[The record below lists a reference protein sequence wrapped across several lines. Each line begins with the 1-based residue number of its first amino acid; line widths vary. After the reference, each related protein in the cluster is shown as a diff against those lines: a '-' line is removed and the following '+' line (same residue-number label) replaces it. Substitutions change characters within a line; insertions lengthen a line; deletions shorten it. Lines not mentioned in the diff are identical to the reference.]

1 MSRQFGTTDR
11 RRVID
16 WLKSDLEYYKNNI
29 GETTEFKTVIDQKLI
44 DGVQKRIVQLEAV
57 EDRMDRWREVELNDD
72 DWLK

>member
-44 DGVQKRIVQLEAV
+44 DGVQKRIVKLEEV
-57 EDRMDRWREVELNDD
+57 EDKMDRWREVEFNSDD
-72 DWLK
+72 

>member
-44 DGVQKRIVQLEAV
+44 DGVKKRISQLEETEDRLDKWKAV
-57 EDRMDRWREVELNDD
+57 EFGLDD
-72 DWLK
+72 

>member
-11 RRVID
+11 RRIID

-44 DGVQKRIVQLEAV
+44 DGVQKRIVQLEKV
-57 EDRMDRWREVELNDD
+57 EDKMDRWREVEFNSDD
-72 DWLK
+72 

>member
-16 WLKSDLEYYKNNI
+16 WLKSDLEYYKNNV

-44 DGVQKRIVQLEAV
+44 DGVQKRIVQLEEV
-57 EDRMDRWREVELNDD
+57 EDRMDRWREVEFNGDD
-72 DWLK
+72 

>member
-1 MSRQFGTTDR
+1 MSRRFGTTDR

-44 DGVQKRIVQLEAV
+44 DGVQKRIVQLEEV
-57 EDRMDRWREVELNDD
+57 EDRMDRWREVEFNSDD
-72 DWLK
+72 

>member
-44 DGVQKRIVQLEAV
+44 DGVQKRIVQLEKV
-57 EDRMDRWREVELNDD
+57 EDKMDRWREVEFNSD

>member
-11 RRVID
+11 RRIID

-44 DGVQKRIVQLEAV
+44 DGVQKRIVQLEEV
-57 EDRMDRWREVELNDD
+57 EDRMDRWREVEFNSDD
-72 DWLK
+72 

>member
-11 RRVID
+11 RRIIN

-44 DGVQKRIVQLEAV
+44 DGVQKRIVQLEEV
-57 EDRMDRWREVELNDD
+57 EDRMDRWREVEFNGDD
-72 DWLK
+72 

>member
-11 RRVID
+11 RRVIN

-44 DGVQKRIVQLEAV
+44 DGVQKRIVQLEEV
-57 EDRMDRWREVELNDD
+57 EDRMDWWREVEFNGDD
-72 DWLK
+72 

>member
-11 RRVID
+11 RRIIN

-44 DGVQKRIVQLEAV
+44 DGVQKRIVQLEKV
-57 EDRMDRWREVELNDD
+57 EDKMDRWREVEFNGDD
-72 DWLK
+72 

>member
-29 GETTEFKTVIDQKLI
+29 GETTEFKTVIDQKLV
-44 DGVQKRIVQLEAV
+44 DGVQKRIVQLEEV
-57 EDRMDRWREVELNDD
+57 EDRMDRWREVEFNSD

>member
-72 DWLK
+72 D

>member
-11 RRVID
+11 RRVIN

-44 DGVQKRIVQLEAV
+44 DGVQKRIVQLEEV
-57 EDRMDRWREVELNDD
+57 DDRMDRWREVEFNSDD
-72 DWLK
+72 

>member
-1 MSRQFGTTDR
+1 MSRQFRTTDR

-16 WLKSDLEYYKNNI
+16 WLKSDLEYYKSNI

-72 DWLK
+72 D

>member
-1 MSRQFGTTDR
+1 MSRQFRTTDR

-16 WLKSDLEYYKNNI
+16 WLKTDLEYYKNNI

-72 DWLK
+72 D

>member
-11 RRVID
+11 RRVIN

-44 DGVQKRIVQLEAV
+44 VGVQKRIVQLEEV
-57 EDRMDRWREVELNDD
+57 EDRMDRWREVEFNSDD
-72 DWLK
+72 

>member
-44 DGVQKRIVQLEAV
+44 DGVQKRIVQLEEV
-57 EDRMDRWREVELNDD
+57 EDRMDRWREVELNRDD
-72 DWLK
+72 

>member
-11 RRVID
+11 RRVIN

-44 DGVQKRIVQLEAV
+44 DGVQKRIVQLEKV
-57 EDRMDRWREVELNDD
+57 EDKMDRWREVEFNSDD
-72 DWLK
+72 

>member
-44 DGVQKRIVQLEAV
+44 DGVQKRIVQLEEV
-57 EDRMDRWREVELNDD
+57 EDRMDRWREVEFNSDD
-72 DWLK
+72 

>member
-11 RRVID
+11 RRVIN

-44 DGVQKRIVQLEAV
+44 DGVQKRIVQLEEV
-57 EDRMDRWREVELNDD
+57 EDRMDRWREVEFNGDD
-72 DWLK
+72 

>member
-44 DGVQKRIVQLEAV
+44 NGVQKRIVQLEEV
-57 EDRMDRWREVELNDD
+57 EDKMDRWREVELNSDD
-72 DWLK
+72 

>member
-11 RRVID
+11 RRIIN

-44 DGVQKRIVQLEAV
+44 DGVQKRIAQLEEV
-57 EDRMDRWREVELNDD
+57 EDRMDRWREVEFNGDD
-72 DWLK
+72 

>member
-29 GETTEFKTVIDQKLI
+29 GETTEFKTVIDQQLI
-44 DGVQKRIVQLEAV
+44 DGVQKRIVQLEKV
-57 EDRMDRWREVELNDD
+57 EDKMDRWREVEFNNDD
-72 DWLK
+72 

>member
-44 DGVQKRIVQLEAV
+44 DGVQKRIVQLEEV
-57 EDRMDRWREVELNDD
+57 EDRMDRWREVEFNGDD
-72 DWLK
+72 

>member
-1 MSRQFGTTDR
+1 MSRQSGTTDR

-44 DGVQKRIVQLEAV
+44 DGVQKRIIQLEEV
-57 EDRMDRWREVELNDD
+57 EDKMDRWREVEFNSDD
-72 DWLK
+72 